1 MTDYTESTD
10 AELLADAR
18 VRDLS
23 ITHGLTAEETDVL
36 LDGLRQRSAYGPVDT
51 ERAEQVVGIFKSLSR
66 EGVSCELLMAIVT
79 QLELNE
85 HTSAALD
92 AARHLG
98 WTDQLTE
105 RLLDIDL
112 NPAPH
117 PWTQG
122 WSVPPK
128 GKGQWK

>member
-1 MTDYTESTD
+1 MTDYSKPTD
-10 AELLADAR
+10 AELPAEDR
-18 VRDLS
+18 VRVLS
-23 ITHGLTAEETDVL
+23 AAHGLTAEETDIL
-36 LDGLRQRSAYGPVDT
+36 LDALRQRSAYGPVDT

-66 EGVSCELLMAIVT
+66 EGVSRELLTAIVA
-79 QLELNE
+79 QLEVNE
-85 HTSAALD
+85 HTTAALD

-122 WSVPPK
+122 WSVPPT
-128 GKGQWK
+128 GKGQWA